1 MQSFLNTL
9 WTRYKCFGWR
19 CLHQL
24 MGGHRLHISAEPAHQ
39 QLRWARNPKDARDIF
54 PFLCYFPAIK
64 FCVASRFSFYLQLSY
79 FPIIHGSLLKKN
91 PEPLSSWYSTS
102 GVYLCL
108 FIDAEHLYIRRLPTL
123 NASPRYLFGPSKTRG
138 GNL

>member
-1 MQSFLNTL
+1 MFA
-9 WTRYKCFGWR
+9 
-19 CLHQL
+19 
-24 MGGHRLHISAEPAHQ
+24 SADGRTPTAY
-39 QLRWARNPKDARDIF
+39 LCWAGPSAAALSPKPKRRAR
-54 PFLCYFPAIK
+54 
-64 FCVASRFSFYLQLSY
+64 Y
-79 FPIIHGSLLKKN
+79 FPISVLFPRYQILCRFPIFVLFTTVLFSNHSRFFTKKN

-138 GNL
+138 GNLKKKKSKIRKLAFFLGR

>member
-1 MQSFLNTL
+1 MFA
-9 WTRYKCFGWR
+9 
-19 CLHQL
+19 
-24 MGGHRLHISAEPAHQ
+24 SADGRTPTAY
-39 QLRWARNPKDARDIF
+39 LCWAGPSAAALSPKPKRRAR
-54 PFLCYFPAIK
+54 
-64 FCVASRFSFYLQLSY
+64 Y
-79 FPIIHGSLLKKN
+79 FPISVLFPRYQILCRIPIFVLFVLFSNRSRFFTKKN

-138 GNL
+138 GNLYEKVRSENLFFFLGR